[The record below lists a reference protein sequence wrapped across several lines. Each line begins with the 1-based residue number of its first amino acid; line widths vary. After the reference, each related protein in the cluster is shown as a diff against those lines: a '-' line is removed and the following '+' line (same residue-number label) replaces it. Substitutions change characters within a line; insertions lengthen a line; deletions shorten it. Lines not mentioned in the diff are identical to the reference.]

1 MKYNI
6 EKFTTNTAGAYSA
19 AVIATFEDL
28 EKAKVN
34 YHQNLATLHNASDV
48 LIAVVIIVD
57 EYGNI
62 MPGFREVVD
71 HTPTPEPEPEPEPE
85 NPEDNTAE
93 PEGE

>member
-19 AVIATFEDL
+19 TVTATFEDL

-71 HTPTPEPEPEPEPE
+71 HTPTPEPEPEPTPEEPE
-85 NPEDNTAE
+85 E

>member
-19 AVIATFEDL
+19 AVTATFEDL
-28 EKAKVN
+28 EKAKVS
-34 YHQNLATLHNASDV
+34 YHQSLATLHNASDV
-48 LIAVVIIVD
+48 LTAVVIIVD

-71 HTPTPEPEPEPEPE
+71 HTPTPEPEPEPTPEEPE
-85 NPEDNTAE
+85 E